1 MLRKISLSNLVL
13 CWSFQIF
20 LLVLFSVFVTNS
32 WKQCDYVWLWFFA
45 NGFFGLSFFIL
56 MVIKMIKRSH
66 LYIFL
71 TELLS
76 FLAMLASIPYFI
88 DWMGGCI
95 G

>member
-1 MLRKISLSNLVL
+1 
-13 CWSFQIF
+13 
-20 LLVLFSVFVTNS
+20 
-32 WKQCDYVWLWFFA
+32 
-45 NGFFGLSFFIL
+45 
-56 MVIKMIKRSH
+56 MIKRSH